1 MPSLLITRLY
11 DLADELYRR
20 APWQWLEEI
29 QLIALRHPQTGE
41 VGYLSVMGREGSHRA
56 LAVYLGQEAIERFN
70 RIHSDDPGTEQ
81 DAMRLIL
88 ESRQLQLSFNERA
101 ILTKEDLAEIKTL
114 GRKYRGET
122 WPQMRSFHPGVVA
135 DRITEEEAVWL
146 TLAVEQLFI
155 VAPRL
160 KSDPDQT
167 FRQMGQEPQILCRS
181 QSAEGVWADEWIPH
195 HTKLHSFPQPDCDT
209 ALAARVKALPD
220 KRKIECLFMLLPSR
234 IGPKGGRCVY
244 PYIILAVDAD
254 SGFILGVELT
264 SMEKR
269 TFEELIAEVPNTFL
283 RLFERAGICP
293 KKLDCASLATAHLLH
308 QPAKQLGVK
317 VQCYEGLPLLD
328 EIVAKMPL

>member
-1 MPSLLITRLY
+1 MPSPLVTRLY

-20 APWQWLEEI
+20 APWQWMEESH
-29 QLIALRHPQTGE
+29 LIALRHPQTGE
-41 VGYLSVMGREGSHRA
+41 VGYLSVMGMEGSHRA
-56 LAVYLGQEAIERFN
+56 LAVYLGQESIERFN

-88 ESRQLQLSFNERA
+88 ESRQLQLSFNERLM
-101 ILTKEDLAEIKTL
+101 LTKEDLAEIKSL

-167 FRQMGQEPQILCRS
+167 IQLKGKQTQILCRS

-195 HTKLHSFPQPDCDT
+195 HTKLHAFPQPDCDA
-209 ALAARVKALPD
+209 ALAAQVKALPD
-220 KRKIECLFMLLPSR
+220 KRKIECLFTLLPSS

-244 PYIILAVDAD
+244 PYLIMAVDAG

-283 RLFERAGICP
+283 RLFEKAGFCP

-317 VQCYEGLPLLD
+317 VQCYEELPMLD
-328 EIVAKMPL
+328 EIVAHMPL